1 MVCDFVA
8 GLKKYLVVHV
18 TNDSPA
24 KNPTTSENIDSNNQV
39 TNTITASNTTKTN
52 SGPTVYSANRTDMTT
67 THTITVILYPDISHK
82 PQQGNIL
89 NGLATGL
96 LISIRQLWNK

>member
-18 TNDSPA
+18 PNDSPA

-39 TNTITASNTTKTN
+39 TNTITASNTTKKIASDKN
-52 SGPTVYSANRTDMTT
+52 HDA
-67 THTITVILYPDISHK
+67 
-82 PQQGNIL
+82 
-89 NGLATGL
+89 
-96 LISIRQLWNK
+96 